1 MNRFRRWW
9 RCEDVRF
16 YGTVAIFSA
25 IVAVYAAV
33 VWFGH
38 RPSPPDP
45 RLPLFF
51 RLHPERLLAMV
62 AGVFGMFQV
71 IRHVREERSLVG
83 PLCWILFAGLVQLA
97 SVAIELNWF

>member
-1 MNRFRRWW
+1 MKRLRLWLRR
-9 RCEDVRF
+9 ENVRF
-16 YGTVAIFSA
+16 YRTVAIFSA

-38 RPSPPDP
+38 HPSPPDP

-51 RLHPERLLAMV
+51 RLHSERLLAMV
-62 AGVFGMFQV
+62 AGVFGMFRV
-71 IRHVREERSLVG
+71 IGHLREERPLVG

-97 SVAIELNWF
+97 SIAIELNWF